1 MGRHS
6 DDQAQSA
13 RAAAVEPAVS
23 AQDVAIWGPFATVV
37 ASVAAGLNGAGWVG
51 AALIG
56 GLGAGVTGLL
66 WAAVRRAGG
75 APRWQPG
82 RRRVQ

>member
-6 DDQAQSA
+6 DELGESP
-13 RAAAVEPAVS
+13 RAAAVEPALT
-23 AQDVAIWGPFATVV
+23 AGDVAIWGPFATAV
-37 ASVAAGLNGAGWVG
+37 AAVAAGLNGAGWAG
-51 AALIG
+51 TGLIA
-56 GLGAGVTGLL
+56 GLGAGATGLL
-66 WAAVRRAGG
+66 WAAVRRAGA